1 MAYLDSYT
9 TPLST
14 AAAAH
19 LLRRATFG
27 PTNQEVAD
35 FTGKTALEAVDLLI
49 SNAAYRAFPPP
60 PVEMDVTRP
69 DAGQPFLDKPYSE
82 SRNPQYFNY
91 VKYWWIGLQAE
102 QNGYPSVLEKLTAFW
117 QNHFVVNY
125 TSVADY
131 RFMDRYLR
139 FLRSNA
145 LGNFR
150 EMAIG
155 MSKDPGMLIFQN
167 GNENTKEHPNENYAR
182 ELQELFTV
190 GQKAFN
196 GNNNYGEQD
205 VKAAAQVLTG
215 WQATNLRKDG
225 STSFDVTFNTDRH
238 DPSDKTFSSSY
249 TGTVIQGRTGATA
262 GDEELQDLI
271 GMLLSHPE
279 CPKFICRKLYR
290 WFVNPNVT
298 QVIEDQVI
306 SPLASF
312 FASAGNNFAIAPV
325 IKKLLASNVFYDNQN
340 VGAII
345 KSPAELMVGTVRL
358 FNQPVPDI
366 TTQFDG
372 FYKMASFL
380 DRSMNLLQ
388 LYFLNQ
394 PTVFGSPAYF
404 QTGYSKNWI
413 NETTIVQRGIRTDLF
428 LNQSVQIM
436 PSYILGVD
444 ILGRLRNIQPNFS
457 DVAGTPAITCE
468 QVLAELSKNLF
479 AIDLSQTQK
488 DFLIDSIMMMKSSPR
503 TTWIREWDAYRST
516 PGDVNK
522 QNTILW
528 RCRALLKY
536 MFRMAEYQLF

>member
-9 TPLST
+9 TPLTT

-35 FTGKTALEAVDLLI
+35 FTGKTALEAVDILI
-49 SNAAYRAFPPP
+49 NNSSYRAAPPP
-60 PVEMDVTRP
+60 PVEMDITRS
-69 DAGQPFLDKPYSE
+69 DAGQPFLGNPYSE
-82 SRNPQYFNY
+82 NRNPQYINY
-91 VKYWWIGLQAE
+91 VKYWWIGLQSE
-102 QNGYPSVLEKLTAFW
+102 QNGHPSLLEKMTAFW

-145 LGNFR
+145 LGSFR

-155 MSKDPGMLIFQN
+155 ISKDPGMLIFQN

-190 GQKAFN
+190 GQKDFK
-196 GNNNYGEQD
+196 GNNNYSEQD

-215 WQATNLRKDG
+215 WQATNLRKEG
-225 STSFDVTFNTDRH
+225 STSFGTIFTPDRH
-238 DPSDKTFSSSY
+238 DTLTKTFSSSY
-249 TGTVIQGRTGATA
+249 SGTVIQGRTGASA
-262 GDEELQDLI
+262 GDEELRDLI
-271 GMLLSHPE
+271 NMLLSHPE

-290 WFVNPNVT
+290 WYVNPNVT
-298 QVIEDQVI
+298 QSIEDEVV
-306 SPLASF
+306 SPLATF
-312 FASAGNNFAIAPV
+312 FASAGNNYAIGPV
-325 IKKLLASNVFYDNQN
+325 VKKLLSSNIFYDSSN

-358 FNQPVPDI
+358 FNQMVPDI
-366 TTQFDG
+366 TAQFDG
-372 FYKMASFL
+372 FYKLTSFL

-388 LYFLNQ
+388 LNFLNQ
-394 PTVFGSPAYF
+394 PTVFGSPPYF
-404 QTGYSKNWI
+404 QTGFSKNWI

-428 LNQSVQIM
+428 FNQSIQIM
-436 PSYILGVD
+436 PNYVLGMD
-444 ILGRLRNIQPNFS
+444 ILGRLRSIQPNFS
-457 DVAGTPAITCE
+457 DVAGTPAITSE
-468 QVLAELSKNLF
+468 QVLGELSKNLF
-479 AIDLSQTQK
+479 ALELSQTQK

-503 TTWIREWDAYRST
+503 TTWIREWDAYRSAPSDT
-516 PGDVNK
+516 TK

-528 RCRALLKY
+528 RCRALMKY
-536 MFRMAEYQLF
+536 MLRMAEYQLF